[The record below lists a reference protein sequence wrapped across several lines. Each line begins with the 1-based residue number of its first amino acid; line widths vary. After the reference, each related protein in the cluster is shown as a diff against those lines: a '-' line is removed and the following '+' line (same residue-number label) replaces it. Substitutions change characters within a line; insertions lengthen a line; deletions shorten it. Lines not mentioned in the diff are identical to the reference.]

1 MPSAQNW
8 LLLLTYE
15 GTCYHGWQVQPNSP
29 TIEETLEQAVKRL
42 TGETV
47 KVHGAGR
54 TDSGVHALNFTANF
68 TAKTENFKT
77 AEKWRVALNAVLPPD
92 IVVKYAQTVA
102 ADFHARHSAVGK
114 RYRYLISNLP
124 YKPPFSLNQSWW
136 VSQDLDIDLMREA
149 ADLLVG
155 KHDFSAFRA
164 ASCSSPSSV
173 KDLRVIEIFEVRSR
187 HSTLQIEM
195 EANSFLQH
203 MVRIIAGTLVEVGRG
218 YKNVEDVAQAL
229 ESGQRKQAGK
239 TAPGHGLYSLSVIYP
254 EGMIEWPLEM
264 LDN

>member
-1 MPSAQNW
+1 MKKSKRINRN
-8 LLLLTYE
+8 LSFIGIIILGVLVYVF
-15 GTCYHGWQVQPNSP
+15 GTSVYDG
-29 TIEETLEQAVKRL
+29 
-42 TGETV
+42 
-47 KVHGAGR
+47 
-54 TDSGVHALNFTANF
+54 LNT
-68 TAKTENFKT
+68 
-77 AEKWRVALNAVLPPD
+77 VLPPD

-229 ESGQRKQAGK
+229 EKRSTKAGRKNCTG
-239 TAPGHGLYSLSVIYP
+239 TWIVFIECDLS
-254 EGMIEWPLEM
+254 
-264 LDN
+264 